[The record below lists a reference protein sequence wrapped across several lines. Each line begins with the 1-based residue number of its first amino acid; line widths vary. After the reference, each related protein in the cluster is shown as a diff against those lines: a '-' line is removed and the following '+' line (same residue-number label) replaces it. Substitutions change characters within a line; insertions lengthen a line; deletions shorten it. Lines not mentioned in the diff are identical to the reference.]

1 VTNVTDEEQMKRI
14 IQVILALLVL
24 FVLFVWSTQPNAI
37 NSLFGGLLGE
47 SLPDISEPL
56 PAIEQV
62 VPTIQAQIE
71 LPTVELPA
79 VTIEGNSIRLT
90 EADINASLGSF
101 GNDQVQIA
109 QVRLLPDQ
117 IVVALTV
124 AGLSTELTANLA
136 AVDGQVVVQNPAL
149 SGVAGALIP
158 IDELIGPLQ
167 SAINQ
172 VVAQNAPVSA
182 IRIVNGAIE
191 VELNR

>member
-1 VTNVTDEEQMKRI
+1 MKRI
-14 IQVILALLVL
+14 IQAILALLVL
-24 FVLFVWSTQPNAI
+24 FVLYVWSTQPNTLTTI
-37 NSLFGGLLGE
+37 MSDLLGA
-47 SLPDISEPL
+47 PVADITEPL
-56 PAIEQV
+56 PVLEDV
-62 VPTIQAQIE
+62 VPTIQEQIE
-71 LPTVELPA
+71 IPTVELPA

-101 GNDQVQIA
+101 GNEQVQIS

-117 IVVALTV
+117 IIVALTV

-182 IRIVNGAIE
+182 IRIENGAIE

>member
-1 VTNVTDEEQMKRI
+1 MKRI
-14 IQVILALLVL
+14 IQAILALLVL
-24 FVLFVWSTQPNAI
+24 FVVYVWSTQPTALT
-37 NSLFGGLLGE
+37 SLFSDLLG
-47 SLPDISEPL
+47 SPVSDISEPL
-56 PAIEQV
+56 PILEEI
-62 VPTIQAQIE
+62 VPTIQEQIE
-71 LPTVELPA
+71 IPTVELPA

-117 IVVALTV
+117 LVVGLTV

-182 IRIVNGAIE
+182 IRIENGAIE